1 METQQIDYIDLDLRI
16 ASAKKNWA
24 RASDNRSRSIYKC
37 LLSVNIVNVLFRSRF
52 DGFKLFDSL
61 HLHLD
66 LIFERTALCLILF
79 VLCLHWIPLSSYPF
93 GNFVDRSLY
102 EQCLSQYNLHAH
114 ENNNHSVRIDLKEL
128 DSTSNVRKIYVTRLF
143 CMLPN
148 VLKHAILYFQSKTF
162 NYKDTGR

>member
-1 METQQIDYIDLDLRI
+1 M
-16 ASAKKNWA
+16 
-24 RASDNRSRSIYKC
+24 
-37 LLSVNIVNVLFRSRF
+37 NIVNVLFRSRF
-52 DGFKLFDSL
+52 DGLKFFYSL
-61 HLHLD
+61 HLH

-102 EQCLSQYNLHAH
+102 EQFFLNITYMLLRMY
-114 ENNNHSVRIDLKEL
+114 NNHSVRIDLKEL

-148 VLKHAILYFQSKTF
+148 VLKHAILYFQSTTF